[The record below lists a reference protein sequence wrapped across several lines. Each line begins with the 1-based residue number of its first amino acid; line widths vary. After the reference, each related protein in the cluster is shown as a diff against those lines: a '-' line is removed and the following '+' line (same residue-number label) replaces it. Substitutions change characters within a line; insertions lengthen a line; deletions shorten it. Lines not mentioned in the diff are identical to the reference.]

1 MSGSTEQRGESMT
14 PSRPKHG
21 SSRPDHPDPAEG
33 GGGPDEAAAF
43 IASTLSDLA
52 QIACRH
58 GLGTLGYLLDM
69 ARMEAK
75 DTLLH
80 RRGPDER

>member
-1 MSGSTEQRGESMT
+1 MT
-14 PSRPKHG
+14 PPRPKRG
-21 SSRPDHPDPAEG
+21 PSMSDCRDPADG

-52 QIACRH
+52 RIATRH
-58 GLGTLGYLLDM
+58 GLGTLSYLLDM
-69 ARMEAK
+69 AQMEAN
-75 DTLLH
+75 DTLAY

>member
-1 MSGSTEQRGESMT
+1 MT
-14 PSRPKHG
+14 PPRPKHRQAKRCH
-21 SSRPDHPDPAEG
+21 SDPADG

-43 IASTLSDLA
+43 IASTLSDLV
-52 QIACRH
+52 QIASRH

-69 ARMEAK
+69 AQMEAK